1 MSLETADKLRTL
13 ASAHA
18 SMFKPLEIPSFLLK
32 FHHGH
37 RIHTTR

>member
-1 MSLETADKLRTL
+1 
-13 ASAHA
+13 
-18 SMFKPLEIPSFLLK
+18 MFKPLEIPSFLLK